1 MLAPSQLLTVGNT
14 TLTREQFSGVSNSL
28 IEKIKIHFP
37 NGKAKK
43 IKFKCFN
50 YAMKNEFCSGIK
62 TSEGII
68 TSKAQAIE
76 AKCEN
81 LKRSSGKP

>member
-1 MLAPSQLLTVGNT
+1 MLSQLLTVGNT

-28 IEKIKIHFP
+28 IEKIKI

-50 YAMKNEFCSGIK
+50 YAMKNEFCSDIK

-81 LKRSSGKP
+81 LKRCSSGKP

>member
-1 MLAPSQLLTVGNT
+1 MLSQLLTVGNT

-28 IEKIKIHFP
+28 IEKIKI

-50 YAMKNEFCSGIK
+50 YAMKNEFCSDIK

-76 AKCEN
+76 AKCEY